1 MLLYNTACSKVQNN
15 GWILACFTLGRGV
28 RQGCPL
34 SCHLFNLVSQIT
46 IYYLQSCGHFLWWT
60 FVGDPNNLY
69 ADDIAL
75 IIETLAGVP
84 GILRDLL
91 TCSEYT
97 GLYLNLQK
105 TVVYDRTCIQDYQF
119 HGVTDLN
126 LSHAINKMRITANKW

>member
-1 MLLYNTACSKVQNN
+1 M
-15 GWILACFTLGRGV
+15 